1 MSELSHWLS
10 LLSLS
15 RHSNQSCTSTIYEE
29 SFLPIFQVFVARFW
43 IHIKI
48 VEVKACI
55 RILKKEL
62 GMFQIQVGYLWLT
75 VSMHNSTN
83 SDYKLLKC
91 RERVVILQSNHFKV
105 FLFTHIVFPQIRVS
119 VIHTYQIKENYSSR
133 LLNTNSDLFY
143 NHTLLMIVS

>member
-1 MSELSHWLS
+1 MCLGHKNGRLILIERAVKEMSELSHWLS
-10 LLSLS
+10 LLSRS
-15 RHSNQSCTSTIYEE
+15 RHSNQSCTSAIYEE

-83 SDYKLLKC
+83 SDDKDDNAGSAL
-91 RERVVILQSNHFKV
+91 
-105 FLFTHIVFPQIRVS
+105 
-119 VIHTYQIKENYSSR
+119 
-133 LLNTNSDLFY
+133 
-143 NHTLLMIVS
+143 